1 MAEKHPLSIDR
12 ASTADANWPTLIERA
27 VDDVAR
33 ILRSEAHMF
42 QTSIEANLQLQISN
56 MVTHLT
62 IIAAIISGALCIL
75 RAAIFL
81 LHQGSLGGRPLESP
95 ALPFGLSGSRV
106 TQS

>member
-75 RAAIFL
+75 CATIFASHAIMKPRTRQ
-81 LHQGSLGGRPLESP
+81 HE
-95 ALPFGLSGSRV
+95 
-106 TQS
+106 